1 MRNWLTDCRPS
12 LVNRPTC
19 NQMKGQ
25 TSARPPIPKRA
36 GANMRPVPTRWRGE
50 PGRAGGCA
58 QDGPDGRPE
67 CLDSNSDGRQAGGA
81 ISDSILWSRANDLG
95 GSRSAGFGRGHSDT
109 PSGSRCMASWRDWIL
124 RDRSRR
130 PRSLRRA
137 EGRSLVGV
145 THVHRCAV
153 TGIAVSR
160 LRRGSLIARDCPRRR
175 LAVILVAD
183 VGVREHRDGTS
194 ENRANGSFPPKQ

>member
-1 MRNWLTDCRPS
+1 LILTVEVGGLVRITPVPGWLRHPNASRTLRDAAPTAAESDPPSRRQRGGIKHPNRRGTRDSPPPRMRNWLTDCRPS

-67 CLDSNSDGRQAGGA
+67 CLDSNSDGRQASGA

-95 GSRSAGFGRGHSDT
+95 GSRS
-109 PSGSRCMASWRDWIL
+109 C
-124 RDRSRR
+124 
-130 PRSLRRA
+130 
-137 EGRSLVGV
+137 
-145 THVHRCAV
+145 
-153 TGIAVSR
+153 
-160 LRRGSLIARDCPRRR
+160 
-175 LAVILVAD
+175 
-183 VGVREHRDGTS
+183 TS